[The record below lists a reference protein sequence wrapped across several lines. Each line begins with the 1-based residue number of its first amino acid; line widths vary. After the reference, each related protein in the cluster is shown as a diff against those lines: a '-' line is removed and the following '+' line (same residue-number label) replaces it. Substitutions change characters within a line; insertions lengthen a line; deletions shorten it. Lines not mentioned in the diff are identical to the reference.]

1 MIGTF
6 VIMVAGVFV
15 SRIMFWPLMLYFL
28 FGLPAAVA
36 AINFANVSDLSTPG
50 PTQHRASAITIFFHL
65 IGCLALVV
73 GFIIG
78 KFILSQM
85 S

>member
-1 MIGTF
+1 
-6 VIMVAGVFV
+6 MVAGVFV
-15 SRIMFWPLMLYFL
+15 SQIMFWPLLLYLL
-28 FGLPAAVA
+28 FGLPAAIA
-36 AINFANVSDLSTPG
+36 TIIFANVSDLSTLG
-50 PTQHRASAITIFFHL
+50 PTQHRACAITIILHL
-65 IGCLALVV
+65 IGCLALAA